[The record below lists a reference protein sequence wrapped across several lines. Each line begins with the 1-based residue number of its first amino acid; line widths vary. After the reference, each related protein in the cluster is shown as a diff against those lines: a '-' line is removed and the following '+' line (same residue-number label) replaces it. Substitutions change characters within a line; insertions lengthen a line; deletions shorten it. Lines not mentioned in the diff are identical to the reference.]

1 MRRLWK
7 AVGCGRAVLLLLAA
21 WFVVL
26 VLMASPFFRSPDS
39 SGGGASGVGPGGG
52 TGGADGGASDE
63 RAVARR
69 LARAFSDL
77 EVLKKQNA
85 ELRNLFADIDL
96 KDSSVHQGHR
106 DALLQDLQDR
116 LEKAEKLLEE
126 SSRKG
131 DVDVLKMEGEGDEP
145 KAPSLEYEMTRRRV
159 ADGVRELWYYMG
171 SQLKQLKALASPR
184 FKQLA
189 ERIDH
194 VLKEGAEH
202 KRALLMD
209 VNRLADVDGYGPWR
223 EMESLELSYLV
234 QRRLHYLQ
242 NPPDCSSARKLLC
255 NLNKGCGYG
264 CQVHH
269 VVYCLIVAYG
279 TRRTLVLRSKGW
291 RYHKAGWEE
300 VFHPVSDTCPPDPSG
315 AITSSSSHAHWPGK
329 PNTQVVELPIVDSL
343 SPRPPYL
350 PLAVPRDLAPRLA
363 RLHGDPIVW
372 WVGQFLKFLLR
383 PQPNVQ
389 KMLDSTAR
397 KLGFQRPIV
406 GVHIRRTDKVGTE
419 AAFHPLEEYMQA
431 VEEWFNQ
438 LEMEHNA
445 LPITGNLQ
453 DGANDA
459 NGGAPWGGHWGA
471 NGDAG
476 GGKEVKR
483 RVYLATDDPS
493 VIIDAKAKYP
503 NYEILGDPSI
513 ARTAAVSTRYSDSSL
528 FGIIIDIHFLS
539 MSDYL
544 VCTFSSQVCRI
555 AYEIMQQ
562 LRPDASDR
570 FRSLDDI
577 YYYGGQGTH
586 LREAVVAH
594 NPQESGSPAGQE
606 AVLALEAGD
615 LVGVAG
621 NHWDGY
627 SKGKSMRTGR
637 VGLYPSFKV
646 VDRIEMADFPTYA
659 EVPLKHF
666 PERGDGKGVEGKGG
680 DGAEGGEEEDEEGE
694 SPHRRGAEAIGEE
707 T

>member
-7 AVGCGRAVLLLLAA
+7 AVGCGRAVLCLLFAWFLLL
-21 WFVVL
+21 L
-26 VLMASPFFRSPDS
+26 LLASPFFRAPESGGAAGGGS
-39 SGGGASGVGPGGG
+39 GAAGSGLGSGGGVQ
-52 TGGADGGASDE
+52 DE

-85 ELRNLFADIDL
+85 ELRSLFADIDL
-96 KDSSVHQGHR
+96 KDPSLQQEQK

-116 LEKAEKLLEE
+116 LDKAEKLLEE

-131 DVDVLKMEGEGDEP
+131 DADVIKVMEGEGEP
-145 KAPSLEYEMTRRRV
+145 RAPSLEYEATRRRV
-159 ADGVRELWYYMG
+159 ADGVRELWYYFG
-171 SQLKQLKALASPR
+171 SQLRQLKALASPR
-184 FKQLA
+184 FKQMA
-189 ERIDH
+189 ERIDR

-202 KRALLMD
+202 KRALLMS
-209 VNRLADVDGYGPWR
+209 VNQLAEVDGYAAWR

-242 NPPDCSSARKLLC
+242 NPPDCAAARKLLC

-279 TRRTLVLRSKGW
+279 TKRTLVLRSKGW

-300 VFHPVSDTCPPDPSG
+300 VFHPVSDTCPSDPSA
-315 AITSSSSHAHWPGK
+315 AIASGSHAHWPGK
-329 PNTQVVELPIVDSL
+329 PNTLVVELPIVDSL

-383 PQPNVQ
+383 PQPGIQ

-419 AAFHPLEEYMQA
+419 AAFHPLEEYMLA
-431 VEEWFNQ
+431 VEEWFTQ
-438 LEMEHNA
+438 LELERNA
-445 LPITGNLQ
+445 LPIVGNLQ
-453 DGANDA
+453 EEDDR
-459 NGGAPWGGHWGA
+459 
-471 NGDAG
+471 G
-476 GGKEVKR
+476 GGWGPWVGGDSPKAGTVKR

-503 NYEILGDPSI
+503 SYEILGDPTI

-539 MSDYL
+539 LSDYL

-577 YYYGGQGTH
+577 YYYGGQGAH
-586 LREAVVAH
+586 LREAVLAH
-594 NPQESGSPAGQE
+594 SPREGAPPGQDVE
-606 AVLALEAGD
+606 LALEPGD

-646 VDRIEMADFPTYA
+646 VDRIELADFPTYA
-659 EVPLKHF
+659 EVPPKQRAASATK
-666 PERGDGKGVEGKGG
+666 EDEKGG
-680 DGAEGGEEEDEEGE
+680 DEEEV
-694 SPHRRGAEAIGEE
+694 HRRGAEAIVEE

>member
-7 AVGCGRAVLLLLAA
+7 AVGWGRAVLFLLLV
-21 WFVVL
+21 WLVILVV
-26 VLMASPFFRSPDS
+26 MASPFFRSPDA
-39 SGGGASGVGPGGG
+39 GGGAGGG
-52 TGGADGGASDE
+52 SADGLGGSAADE

-96 KDSSVHQGHR
+96 RDPGLQQEQK

-116 LEKAEKLLEE
+116 LQKAEKLLED
-126 SSRKG
+126 SGKK
-131 DVDVLKMEGEGDEP
+131 VDGGADALKNEGDGEEP
-145 KAPSLEYEMTRRRV
+145 RAPSLEYEMTRRRV
-159 ADGVRELWYYMG
+159 VDGVQELWYYFG

-184 FKQLA
+184 FKQLS
-189 ERIDH
+189 ERIDNI
-194 VLKEGAEH
+194 LKEASEH
-202 KRALLMD
+202 KRALLMN
-209 VNRLADVDGYGPWR
+209 VNRLAEVDGYGPWR

-242 NPPDCSSARKLLC
+242 NPPDCASAKKLLC

-300 VFHPVSDTCPPDPSG
+300 VFHPVSDTCPPVADPSG
-315 AITSSSSHAHWPGK
+315 SITSGSHAHWPGK

-419 AAFHPLEEYMQA
+419 AAFHPLEEYMSA
-431 VEEWFNQ
+431 VDEWFDQ
-438 LEMEHNA
+438 LEMERIA
-445 LPITGNLQ
+445 LPLSGTLP
-453 DGANDA
+453 DGAGDGNWRWNDGE
-459 NGGAPWGGHWGA
+459 N
-471 NGDAG
+471 
-476 GGKEVKR
+476 KEIKR

-493 VIIDAKAKYP
+493 VIVDAKIKYP
-503 NYEILGDPSI
+503 KYEILGDPSI

-562 LRPDASDR
+562 LRPDASNR

-586 LREAVVAH
+586 LREAVLPHKAQDTG
-594 NPQESGSPAGQE
+594 PGSPVGQD
-606 AVLALEAGD
+606 AVLSLEPGD
-615 LVGVAG
+615 LIGVAG

-627 SKGKSMRTGR
+627 SKGKSMRSGR

-659 EVPLKHF
+659 EVPLKHY
-666 PERGDGKGVEGKGG
+666 PERGPDAEDVEKKEQG
-680 DGAEGGEEEDEEGE
+680 DAGAEAIVAEEDDDMAE
-694 SPHRRGAEAIGEE
+694 SPHRRGAEAVAEE